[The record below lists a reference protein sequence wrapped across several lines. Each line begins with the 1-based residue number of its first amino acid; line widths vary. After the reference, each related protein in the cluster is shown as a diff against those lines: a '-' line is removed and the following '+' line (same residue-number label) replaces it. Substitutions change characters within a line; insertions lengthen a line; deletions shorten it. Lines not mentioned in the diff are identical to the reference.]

1 MRRIG
6 SLGRNRPEEGDIGI
20 LQLACSARS
29 IRLADEG
36 RARVGSGHSEQGDM
50 HAEPNDMP

>member
-1 MRRIG
+1 MEG
-6 SLGRNRPEEGDIGI
+6 LGRNRPEEGDIGK

-29 IRLADEG
+29 VRLADEG

-50 HAEPNDMP
+50 HAEPSDMA